1 MNDIRHMILAA
12 VSCALL
18 LSSCAVK
25 EDRSSC
31 PCLLVLDFSG
41 TDTSVVNMA
50 EVVVMEEPDIL
61 SADTVEVS
69 RLGGFYRTSVP
80 RRSLHLKVWSGT
92 DSLSSDGILTIPLGR
107 DCPPVYM
114 HDSDILPQNER
125 YDKVVRMRRNHCR
138 LKIQIEGSHE
148 FSYGLRL
155 EGNVAGY
162 DSHGDPMT
170 GEFSYVV
177 PYDEFR
183 MEYLAV
189 LPRQSDASLM
199 LYIDDGDTSVK
210 AFALGQYI
218 VSGGYDWT
226 ADDLE
231 DISVS
236 IDFAQTEVLVTV
248 DGWES
253 VYDYDVEL

>member
-1 MNDIRHMILAA
+1 
-12 VSCALL
+12 
-18 LSSCAVK
+18 
-25 EDRSSC
+25 
-31 PCLLVLDFSG
+31 
-41 TDTSVVNMA
+41 
-50 EVVVMEEPDIL
+50 
-61 SADTVEVS
+61 
-69 RLGGFYRTSVP
+69 
-80 RRSLHLKVWSGT
+80 
-92 DSLSSDGILTIPLGR
+92 
-107 DCPPVYM
+107 
-114 HDSDILPQNER
+114 
-125 YDKVVRMRRNHCR
+125 
-138 LKIQIEGSHE
+138 
-148 FSYGLRL
+148 
-155 EGNVAGY
+155 
-162 DSHGDPMT
+162 
-170 GEFSYVV
+170 
-177 PYDEFR
+177 